1 MTKTTDLKNLMK
13 ILIGTAW
20 IDGEIQPEERTY
32 LNRVA
37 QEKGIADD
45 PEIQPLLQEFRSVP
59 PDECYGLVKEYLG
72 SRPTS
77 ESCQHLIE
85 AISALIYSD
94 GNVAN
99 EEAKLLNELQLLDP
113 ANTASP
119 EQDTNAVLKAIQEL
133 YRRWVTKL

>member
-1 MTKTTDLKNLMK
+1 MTETTDLKNLMK

-32 LNRVA
+32 LHRVA

-45 PEIQPLLQEFRSVP
+45 PDIQPLLQEFKSVNP
-59 PDECYGLVKEYLG
+59 TECYGLVKEYLG
-72 SRPTS
+72 TNPTS

-99 EEAKLLNELQLLDP
+99 EEAKLLNQLQLLDP
-113 ANTASP
+113 ANASP
-119 EQDTNAVLKAIQEL
+119 EQETNAVLKSIQEL
-133 YRRWVTKL
+133 YRRWIAKL

>member
-1 MTKTTDLKNLMK
+1 MTESTDLKKLVK

-20 IDGEIQPEERTY
+20 IDGKIQPEEREY

-37 QEKGIADD
+37 QEKGVAND
-45 PEIQPLLQEFRSVP
+45 PEIQPLLQESRSVSST
-59 PDECYGLVKEYLG
+59 ECYDWVKEYLG
-72 SRPTS
+72 DRPTS

-85 AISALIYSD
+85 AISALVYSD

-113 ANTASP
+113 ANSSP
-119 EQDTNAVLKAIQEL
+119 EQETNAVLKTIQNL
-133 YRRWVTKL
+133 YKRWVTKL